1 MTGYI
6 NKHDNKK
13 FDNKKTIKMSL
24 SVNIKQLLKF

>member
-24 SVNIKQLLKF
+24 SVNNKQLLKF